1 MGVKRGIAGRLR
13 TVQHGAS
20 SANTSTQ
27 SRCLGVVGLGV
38 VFLLLGM
45 YTASAQP
52 PRMLQS
58 YPPAKA
64 VVHGR
69 DAGYSVRFDR
79 PVDHEKS
86 RLFVTEA
93 GRMMQEL
100 HPRLEAAPEV
110 LYGTAVP
117 LPPGEY
123 ELHWEVI
130 SLSGG
135 EVTTGSVPFTVGR

>member
-1 MGVKRGIAGRLR
+1 MGFKRSFAGRLG
-13 TVQHGAS
+13 TVQFGARIVS
-20 SANTSTQ
+20 TSTQ
-27 SRCLGVVGLGV
+27 SRCLGVVGVGV

-45 YTASAQP
+45 YAASAQP

-58 YPPAKA
+58 YPPANA

-69 DAGYSVRFDR
+69 DTGYSVRFDR

-86 RLFVTEA
+86 RLFITEA
-93 GRMMQEL
+93 GRLIREM

-117 LPPGEY
+117 LPSGEY

-135 EVTTGSVPFTVGR
+135 EVTTGYVPFTVRR

>member
-1 MGVKRGIAGRLR
+1 MGFKLGFTGRLR
-13 TVQHGAS
+13 TVQFGAS
-20 SANTSTQ
+20 IANTSTYL
-27 SRCLGVVGLGV
+27 RCLGVAGFGV

-45 YTASAQP
+45 YAAAAQP

-64 VVHGR
+64 VVHSR
-69 DAGYSVRFDR
+69 DTGYSVRFDR

-86 RLFVTEA
+86 RLFITEA
-93 GRMMQEL
+93 GRTMREMQ
-100 HPRLEAAPEV
+100 PRLEAAPEV